1 MMMSSC
7 MKKLKFK
14 IVKAE
19 NGYEAFYKVR
29 RFIENY
35 DRVRQQISQP
45 GASCK
50 HLNKEELKLIR
61 STLQN
66 FDVIILDLNMPIMN
80 GYNACERICEIY
92 NQFNNLPDFDEL

>member
-14 IVKAE
+14 VVKAE

-35 DRVRQQISQP
+35 DRVRQQLS
-45 GASCK
+45 
-50 HLNKEELKLIR
+50 
-61 STLQN
+61 
-66 FDVIILDLNMPIMN
+66 
-80 GYNACERICEIY
+80 
-92 NQFNNLPDFDEL
+92 